1 MPRLGLQAWG
11 ATKHGE
17 VAAKGDPLDWFELYN
32 ASGKEIALADFV
44 VADDLKDAAKR
55 VAFPDE
61 LVIPQGGYLEI
72 KLDKDGWPGFA
83 LGGDEELGI
92 WTADGALVAE
102 VDWDE
107 EQAGEGMSFA
117 RVPDA
122 IGEFQTVGNPTP
134 GASNQTGN

>member
-1 MPRLGLQAWG
+1 M
-11 ATKHGE
+11 
-17 VAAKGDPLDWFELYN
+17 AAKGDPLDWFELYN
-32 ASGKEIALADFV
+32 ASGEEIALADFV

-61 LVIPQGGYLEI
+61 LVIAQGGYLEI
-72 KLDKDGWPGFA
+72 ELEKDGWPGFA

-92 WTADGALVAE
+92 WTADGVLVAE

-107 EQAGEGMSFA
+107 GQAGEGMSFA

-122 IGEFQTVGNPTP
+122 IGEFQTVVNPTP
-134 GASNQTGN
+134 GAANQTGN

>member
-1 MPRLGLQAWG
+1 MVASDGTNEDRLDV
-11 ATKHGE
+11 TIT
-17 VAAKGDPLDWFELYN
+17 VTD
-32 ASGKEIALADFV
+32 V
-44 VADDLKDAAKR
+44 
-55 VAFPDE
+55 
-61 LVIPQGGYLEI
+61 
-72 KLDKDGWPGFA
+72 
-83 LGGDEELGI
+83 DEELGI

-107 EQAGEGMSFA
+107 GQAREGMSFA